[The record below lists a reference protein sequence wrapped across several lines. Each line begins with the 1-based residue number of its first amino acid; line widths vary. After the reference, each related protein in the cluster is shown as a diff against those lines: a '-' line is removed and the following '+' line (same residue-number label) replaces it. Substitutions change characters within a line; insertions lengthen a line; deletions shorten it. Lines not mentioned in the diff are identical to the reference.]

1 MKYFSSISAN
11 ELSVQHHPAGDLSL
25 LARAAT
31 EPQAQLE
38 GGPVA
43 GGVSTFVFVF
53 IFVFVFT
60 IVFEFCIYI
69 CICIFSRWW
78 SEAEEDSA
86 EEACNLPDLE
96 QQQS

>member
-43 GGVSTFVFVF
+43 GGVFVFVF
-53 IFVFVFT
+53 VFVFFVIVFVFT
-60 IVFEFCIYI
+60 F
-69 CICIFSRWW
+69 
-78 SEAEEDSA
+78 
-86 EEACNLPDLE
+86 DLYLFLYL
-96 QQQS
+96 